1 MNERWINDQLP
12 TQRVLSIDIMR
23 GLTLFLMLFVND
35 LYVPG
40 VPSWLVHTEASVD
53 GMGLADWVFPGF
65 LFMVGMSVPY
75 AIRSRRKKGRSNSAI
90 FGHIV
95 LRTLSLLL
103 IGVLI
108 MNIGRL
114 NPTLTGI
121 DRNLWAILLY
131 VSIFLVWNN
140 YPADSRH
147 DKLYLTCRVAGIIGF
162 VVLACIFRAGSLT
175 EPAWLEIGWWGILG
189 LIGWGYFAAATT
201 FLLCGSKLLAN
212 IAVWL
217 FFVLL
222 NIGNQL
228 ELLNWLDF
236 LKPVFGVL
244 LSGNVPTIV
253 LAGLVVGLLLSMPER
268 RHKKVILIIMS
279 LGIGCLLLGFFLRN
293 WFIVSKIY
301 GTPSWAMI
309 CNGVS
314 MLIYV
319 LLYFIVD
326 VLGRYRWANMFGAA
340 GKNSLTTYL
349 APDVIYFVCWGW
361 GIPLFF
367 YKQET
372 SQFLAVAG
380 SLVWAMTMIGFAIVL
395 TKIHIRLKL

>member
-1 MNERWINDQLP
+1 
-12 TQRVLSIDIMR
+12 
-23 GLTLFLMLFVND
+23 MLFVND

-40 VPSWLVHTEASVD
+40 VPAWLVHTEASVD

-75 AIRSRRKKGRSNSAI
+75 AIRSRRKKGESNNAI
-90 FGHIV
+90 FGHII

-114 NPTLTGI
+114 DPTLTGI

-140 YPADSRH
+140 YPTGGRH
-147 DKLYLTCRVAGIIGF
+147 NRLYLICRVIGIIGL
-162 VVLACIFRAGSLT
+162 VVLACIFRAGSVV
-175 EPAWLEIGWWGILG
+175 EPTWLEIGWWGILG

-212 IAVWL
+212 ITVWL
-217 FFVLL
+217 LFVLL
-222 NIGNQL
+222 NIGDQL
-228 ELLNWLDF
+228 GLLNWLDF
-236 LKPVFGVL
+236 LTPIFGVL
-244 LSGNVPTIV
+244 LSGNVPTII

-268 RHKKVILIIMS
+268 RHKKLVLIITS
-279 LGIGCLLLGFFLRN
+279 LGIGCLLLGLFLRN
-293 WFIVSKIY
+293 WFIISKIY

-314 MLIYV
+314 MLLYV

-326 VLGRYRWANMFGAA
+326 VLGQYRWANMFGAA

-367 YKQET
+367 YKQDT

-380 SLVWAMTMIGFAIVL
+380 SLVWAMAMIGFAIAL
-395 TKIHIRLKL
+395 TKIHVRLKL